1 MSRHDEAKGCGGGG
15 CGGGCH
21 QEAPSAAPEQQ
32 EETEGASRR
41 AFLTQLGLA
50 AAAVLTG
57 CTEQEREEFLR
68 KQFKEL
74 TPTEVADRVAHIK
87 ADIKTRYGKDATV
100 STVGPIPGVTF
111 GYGLDL
117 SRCIGCRRC
126 EYACVKENNQSRDP
140 QLHWIRVL
148 EMEKERGIDLERANP
163 YYDPATV
170 PDPDHFYVPVACQQC
185 ANSPCMR
192 VCPVGA
198 TWHEPDGIVVI
209 DYDWCIGCRSCMAA
223 CPYGARHFNWGN
235 GNVPAEELNTNM
247 HIYGNRPRPRGVVEK
262 CTWCVQRT
270 REGRY
275 PACVEICPVGAR
287 KFGDLNDPQSEISRI
302 LKEKRVFV
310 LKSELRTEPKFFYF
324 YGL

>member
-1 MSRHDEAKGCGGGG
+1 MASEHAGAAFPHDPNGGPDEA
-15 CGGGCH
+15 
-21 QEAPSAAPEQQ
+21 EN
-32 EETEGASRR
+32 ASRR
-41 AFLTQLGLA
+41 EFMVQLGLA
-50 AAAVLTG
+50 ASAVLAG
-57 CTEQEREEFLR
+57 CTPEQREEFLR

-74 TPTEVADRVAHIK
+74 TPEEITERVAHLK
-87 ADIKTRYGKDATV
+87 EDVKRKWDKDATI
-100 STVGPIPGVTF
+100 SAKPALPGVVF

-148 EMEKERGIDLERANP
+148 EMEKEKGIDLEGANP

-185 ANSPCMR
+185 ENSPCAR

-198 TWHEPDGIVVI
+198 TYKEPDGIVVI

-223 CPYGARHFNWGN
+223 CPYGARHFNWAT
-235 GNVPAEELNTNM
+235 PSIPKDELNTNM
-247 HIYGNRPRPRGVVEK
+247 HVLGNRPRPKGVVEK

-287 KFGDLNDPQSEISRI
+287 KFGNLNDPTSEISRI
-302 LKEKRVFV
+302 LKDKRVFV
-310 LKSELRTEPKFFYF
+310 LKSELRTKPKFFYF